1 MVVLPA
7 TAALLV
13 LAGPLTVAIFHYGRF
28 DENDVR
34 MSSLALMAYSSG
46 LLGFSLVKVLA
57 PGFFA
62 RQDTRTPV
70 RIGIQSLG
78 VNIGLNLAI
87 VLPLALTHDRP
98 GLHALLA
105 LNNGIGAWYNS
116 SMLYRGLRRQG
127 VLKPSPGWRRLLVQI
142 ASATVLMCAFLW
154 WLAGDT
160 ARWIEMGAW
169 QRVQW
174 MSLLVAGGGGHL
186 LRYALAAWPAAR
198 GSARAQPGRLRK
210 GREMELVRGLH
221 NLRPRH
227 HGCVATIGN
236 YDGVHRGH
244 QHMLAALRRRALEL
258 GLPATVVTFE
268 PTPREYFEGAEA
280 PARLTRLREKLQ
292 ALARYDVDRVVCL
305 YFNAELAAISA
316 RSFEEDLLTAR
327 LGVRHMVVGHD
338 FHYSRRREGTTASL
352 RAAGRRLGFTVEEVP
367 PFEIEGVRVSSSLV
381 RAALEAGD
389 LAVATRL
396 LGRPYRISGRVQLGQ
411 RLGRKLG
418 FPTANLALHR
428 KVIPLWGIFAV
439 RVDGPGFTSL
449 PAVASLGTRPTL
461 DGTVPLL
468 EVHLFDFDR
477 DLYGRNLDVDF
488 IARLRDEVR
497 FDSLEALVEQMHRD
511 AAQARASL

>member
-1 MVVLPA
+1 
-7 TAALLV
+7 
-13 LAGPLTVAIFHYGRF
+13 
-28 DENDVR
+28 
-34 MSSLALMAYSSG
+34 
-46 LLGFSLVKVLA
+46 
-57 PGFFA
+57 
-62 RQDTRTPV
+62 
-70 RIGIQSLG
+70 
-78 VNIGLNLAI
+78 
-87 VLPLALTHDRP
+87 
-98 GLHALLA
+98 
-105 LNNGIGAWYNS
+105 
-116 SMLYRGLRRQG
+116 
-127 VLKPSPGWRRLLVQI
+127 
-142 ASATVLMCAFLW
+142 
-154 WLAGDT
+154 
-160 ARWIEMGAW
+160 
-169 QRVQW
+169 
-174 MSLLVAGGGGHL
+174 
-186 LRYALAAWPAAR
+186 
-198 GSARAQPGRLRK
+198 
-210 GREMELVRGLH
+210 MELVRGLH

-268 PTPREYFEGAEA
+268 PTPREYFEGETA

-305 YFNAELAAISA
+305 RFDTELAAISA
-316 RSFEEDLLTAR
+316 RSFEEDLLAAR

-389 LAVATRL
+389 LAVATQL

-418 FPTANLALHR
+418 FPTANLPLHR

-439 RVDGPGFTSL
+439 RVDGPGLTFH
-449 PAVASLGTRPTL
+449 PAVASLGTRPTV